1 MCLEPKESNFHL
13 KDDAKT
19 KKQLINELRE
29 LRQRVA
35 ELATSEAKRKQ
46 AEEALRESEERYRTL
61 FEDSRDAVYI
71 TTREGKLINANQS
84 ALDLFGYSREE
95 LTSVN
100 ALQLYLHPSDASK
113 FQKEIKEKGFV
124 RDYEVAFR
132 KKDGTEMDCL
142 LTTTLQRADGGGIL
156 AYQGIV
162 RDITKR
168 KQAEEEHRKLEVQ
181 LEQAQ
186 RMEAI
191 GTLAGGIA
199 HDFNNILSAI
209 IGYTELVRED
219 VPEGSNVHANLQ
231 EVFKAGIRAK
241 DLVGQIRAF
250 SRQRE
255 HEQKPVRISSIIKE
269 ALGLLRPSLP
279 TTIEIRQNI
288 QTKSDTVLSDPSQI
302 HQVLMN
308 LCTNASHAMR
318 EKGGILE
325 LSIEEVDLDT
335 HDVASY
341 PGLTTGAYVRLSV
354 SDTGHGMNRRVMK
367 RIFDPYFTTKE
378 KGVGTGLGLAVVD
391 GIVKTH
397 GGAITAYSE
406 PEKGATFH
414 VYLPRIEHPKGVVK
428 AEEIKPFPTGHERIL
443 FVDDEKVLVD
453 IGKQMLERLGY
464 QVTPRTSSTEA
475 LEAFRAQPEKF
486 DLVITD
492 QTMPNMTG
500 ETLAKELTQIRPDI
514 PVILCTGYSEIPSER
529 KLGASAVRDVVR
541 KPIIVREM
549 ANSIRRVLEKSNGAC
564 PGATQ

>member
-1 MCLEPKESNFHL
+1 MCLEPKESNFLL

-132 KKDGTEMDCL
+132 KKDGTEIDCL

-231 EVFKAGIRAK
+231 EVFKAAIRAK

-414 VYLPRIEHPKGVVK
+414 VYLPRIEHPEAAVE
-428 AEEIKPFPTGHERIL
+428 AEGIEPFPTGHERIL
-443 FVDDEKVLVD
+443 FVDDEKLLVD
-453 IGKQMLERLGY
+453 IGFQMLERLGY

-514 PVILCTGYSEIPSER
+514 PVILCTGYSEIPSES
-529 KLGASAVRDVVR
+529 KLGASAIRDVVR

-549 ANSIRRVLEKSNGAC
+549 ANSIRRVLDKSEGK
-564 PGATQ
+564 

>member
-132 KKDGTEMDCL
+132 KKDGTEIDCL

-288 QTKSDTVLSDPSQI
+288 QTESDTVLADPSQI

-308 LCTNASHAMR
+308 LCTNAAHAMC

-325 LSIEEVDLDT
+325 LSLEEVDLDT

-414 VYLPRIEHPKGVVK
+414 VYLPRIEHPEAAVE

-453 IGKQMLERLGY
+453 IGKQMLKRLGY

>member
-1 MCLEPKESNFHL
+1 MCLEPKESNFHM

-35 ELATSEAKRKQ
+35 ELAKSEAERKQ
-46 AEEALRESEERYRTL
+46 AEEALRESEERYRIL

-100 ALQLYLHPSDASK
+100 TLQLYVHPSDASK

-142 LTTTLQRADGGGIL
+142 LTTTLRRADGGGIL

-168 KQAEEEHRKLEVQ
+168 RQAEEEHRKLEVQ

-209 IGYTELVRED
+209 MGYTELVRED
-219 VPEGSNVHANLQ
+219 VPEGTKAHANLQ
-231 EVFKAGIRAK
+231 EVLNAGIRAK

-255 HEQKPVRISSIIKE
+255 HEQKPVRISGIIKE

-288 QTKSDTVLSDPSQI
+288 QTESDTVLADPSQI

-308 LCTNASHAMR
+308 LCTNAAHAMC

-325 LSIEEVDLDT
+325 LTLEEVDFDT

-341 PGLTTGAYVRLSV
+341 PGLTPGAYVRLSV

-397 GGAITAYSE
+397 GGAINVYSE
-406 PEKGATFH
+406 LEKGTTFH
-414 VYLPRIEHPKGVVK
+414 IYLPRTEHPRGVVE
-428 AEEIKPFPTGHERIL
+428 AEEIKPFPTGHEHIL
-443 FVDDEKVLVD
+443 FVDDEKLLVD
-453 IGKQMLERLGY
+453 IGFQMLERLGY
-464 QVTPRTSSTEA
+464 QVTARTSSTEA

-492 QTMPNMTG
+492 RTMPNMTG

-514 PVILCTGYSEIPSER
+514 PVILCTGYSEMPSES
-529 KLGASAVRDVVR
+529 KLGASAIRDVVR
-541 KPIIVREM
+541 KPIVVREM
-549 ANSIRRVLEKSNGAC
+549 ANTIRRVLEK
-564 PGATQ
+564 

>member
-132 KKDGTEMDCL
+132 KKDGTEIDCL

-219 VPEGSNVHANLQ
+219 VPEGTKAHANLQ

-255 HEQKPVRISSIIKE
+255 HEQKPVRISGIIKE

-414 VYLPRIEHPKGVVK
+414 VYLPRIEHPEAAVE
-428 AEEIKPFPTGHERIL
+428 AEGIEPFPTGHERIL

>member
-1 MCLEPKESNFHL
+1 MCLEPKESNFLL

-35 ELATSEAKRKQ
+35 ELATSEAKRNQ

-100 ALQLYLHPSDASK
+100 ALQLYLHPGDASK

-142 LTTTLQRADGGGIL
+142 LTTTLRRADGGGIL

-209 IGYTELVRED
+209 MGYTELVRED
-219 VPEGSNVHANLQ
+219 VPEGTKAHANLQ

-288 QTKSDTVLSDPSQI
+288 QTESDTVLADPSQI

-308 LCTNASHAMR
+308 LCTNAAHAMR
-318 EKGGILE
+318 EKGGVLE
-325 LSIEEVDLDT
+325 LTLEEVDLDT

-414 VYLPRIEHPKGVVK
+414 VYLPRIEHPEAAVE
-428 AEEIKPFPTGHERIL
+428 AEGIEPFPTGHERIL

-464 QVTPRTSSTEA
+464 QVTARTSSTEA

-514 PVILCTGYSEIPSER
+514 PVILCTGYSEIPSES
-529 KLGASAVRDVVR
+529 KLGASAIRDVVR

-549 ANSIRRVLEKSNGAC
+549 ANTIRRVLDKSEGK
-564 PGATQ
+564 